1 MIAAPDG
8 LHRLLEDAS
17 ALEVFSG
24 KRPWI
29 LALDYDGTLAP
40 FRAERD
46 HARPYAGMRDVLNR
60 LPTSGQSRFV
70 LVSGRE
76 AESLSRLLNI
86 KPAPEIWGCHGAQ
99 RLTPG
104 NAVSLTPLAPDQS
117 AALARARSLMD
128 DASLVEV
135 KPCGIALHWRGLS
148 QEQRER
154 LVTDIEPKLRE
165 LADDSG
171 LELHAFDGGLEL
183 RLPGVNKGAAIE
195 TLLDEHP
202 DALILYLG
210 DDHTDEDAFAALQG
224 RGIGI
229 LVRQQPR
236 PTNAQYWIKPPQ
248 ELLTLLGR
256 FTSLNPHKRS
266 MRREFRA

>member
-1 MIAAPDG
+1 MIATPTG
-8 LHRLLEDAS
+8 LRHVLEDAS
-17 ALEVFSG
+17 ILEVLAG

-40 FRAERD
+40 FRPERD
-46 HARPYAGMRDVLNR
+46 HAHPYAGMRDVLNR
-60 LPTSGQSRFV
+60 LPITGQNRFV

-76 AESLSRLLNI
+76 AADLSRLLNI
-86 KPAPEIWGCHGAQ
+86 QPEPEIWGCHGAQ

-104 NAVSLTPLAPDQS
+104 NAATSAVLSPLQE
-117 AALARARSLMD
+117 AALARARAIVD
-128 DASLVEV
+128 DASLVER
-135 KPCGIALHWRGLS
+135 KPCGVAVHWRGLT
-148 QEQRER
+148 QEQKEF
-154 LVTDIEPKLRE
+154 LEADIEPQLRA
-165 LADDSG
+165 LAEESG

-195 TLLDEHP
+195 TLLREHP
-202 DALILYLG
+202 DALIIYLG
-210 DDHTDEDAFAALQG
+210 DDHTDEDAFLALKG

-236 PTNAQYWIKPPQ
+236 PTNALYWIKPPQ

-256 FTSLNPHKRS
+256 FTSLNPHTRS
-266 MRREFRA
+266 ARREP